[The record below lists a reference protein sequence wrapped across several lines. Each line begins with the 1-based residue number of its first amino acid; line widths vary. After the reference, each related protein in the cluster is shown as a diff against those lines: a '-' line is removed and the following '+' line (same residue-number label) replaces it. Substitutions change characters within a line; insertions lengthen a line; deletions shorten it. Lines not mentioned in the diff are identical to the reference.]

1 MKSPYIC
8 ELQENST
15 PSISLLVQSKEIRQ
29 KKTGEPYLSMVLS
42 DKTGDIEAKM
52 WDNVAEVLNAFD
64 RDDFVRVKGLVQIY
78 HNRVQLVVHRLRPM
92 VDREVDFTDFFP
104 ASKFDPAVMWSE
116 LRSHVEGIGNAH
128 LRGLLNAILDDEE
141 IARRYRIA
149 PAAKQIHHAFLSGL
163 LEHVLSLCRLSRLI
177 APHYPFIDCDLLVAG
192 AVLHDLGK
200 IYELSYDRGFSYT
213 AEGQLLGHM
222 MIGLRIVADKLRAFP
237 DFPAAL
243 RTLIE
248 HIIISHH
255 GQLDFGSPKVPQFPE
270 AILFHYLDDLDSK
283 MECTRALLER
293 DQTPGNF
300 TAFSHAMERGI
311 LKKAAF
317 LDPSTIPA
325 KTAEPKIPEPKIPE
339 PKIPEPVRAI
349 PAAAPLSDPPPSPAL
364 PPQPKPNAPPQLVNP
379 PKPPVPTHHPA
390 PARPAPYPSA
400 APLAQAQPPRP
411 QNAPP
416 PRPDSPFAAK
426 LLEALRPEK

>member
-1 MKSPYIC
+1 MKSPYVC

-29 KKTGEPYLSMVLS
+29 KKTGEPYLSLTLS
-42 DKTGDIEAKM
+42 DKTGDIDGKM
-52 WDNVAEVLNAFD
+52 WDNVAEILNTFE

-78 HNRVQLVVHRLRPM
+78 HNRIQLVIHRLRPM
-92 VDREVDFTDFFP
+92 EDREVDFTDFFP
-104 ASKFDPAVMWSE
+104 ASQYDPAVMWEE
-116 LRSHVEGIGNAH
+116 LRGHVNGIGNPHTRA
-128 LRGLLNAILDDEE
+128 LLNAILDDPE

-163 LEHVLSLCRLSRLI
+163 LEHALSLCRLSKLI
-177 APHYPFIDCDLLVAG
+177 APHYPFIDCDLLIAG

-200 IYELSYDRGFSYT
+200 IYELSYDRGFAYT

-237 DFPAAL
+237 DFPGPL
-243 RTLIE
+243 RTLVE

-255 GQLDFGSPKVPQFPE
+255 GQLDYGSPKVPQFAE

-293 DQTPGNF
+293 DQTPGTF
-300 TAFSHAMERGI
+300 TAFSHALERGI

-317 LDPSTIPA
+317 LDPPPA
-325 KTAEPKIPEPKIPE
+325 VPVASPAPKPASAQPPAPIAPAPKPDPVPPAPEPLPASLA
-339 PKIPEPVRAI
+339 PKPPSVPARPVPLPPLPVA
-349 PAAAPLSDPPPSPAL
+349 PAHPAPSRPAPFLSTPAPSKPPSP
-364 PPQPKPNAPPQLVNP
+364 PP
-379 PKPPVPTHHPA
+379 PKT
-390 PARPAPYPSA
+390 
-400 APLAQAQPPRP
+400 
-411 QNAPP
+411 
-416 PRPDSPFAAK
+416 DSPFASK